1 MVPLPLTRAA
11 RPAIARAGLTAC
23 VTLAAGACAAP
34 MALAS
39 TGARPE
45 ATTGGTSVTGGDAP
59 APLTRSLNAG
69 MRSAGSQSSAEVE
82 DLSSGAT
89 LYAHEANVARIPASV
104 EKLYTTATALE
115 RFGPTTRLTTTVLG
129 TGEQSGTVWKGTL
142 YLRGGGDP
150 TFGSGAFDR
159 RAYGTGATVQG
170 LVSDLRADGIRSVTG
185 PIIADASLF
194 DSDEGTPAT
203 NNKPSIWVEGALS
216 ALAFNRDWADT
227 DGEVYYANP
236 PLQAGNDL
244 LAALRA
250 GGITVRDKTVHT
262 GVTPPTARMLASVDS
277 PAIATLIALTNTP
290 SDNFFAEMLLK
301 DIGARFGSGGTTAA
315 GAAVVRSTVKA
326 RFGLDPYL
334 IDGSGLSYRDH
345 TSPAQV
351 VSLLSQMSE
360 DLPFRESLATVG
372 ETGTL
377 VDENRGT
384 YAQGRCTGKSGTL
397 SDVSNVV
404 GYCRAADGH
413 LLAYAFLMNGVDP
426 DAAHVIQD
434 RMEVAV
440 ARYDG

>member
-1 MVPLPLTRAA
+1 MVSPFSALARCRALAAAMRGGLAACAALVLCAVFAAPAALASGGELPAGLTRA
-11 RPAIARAGLTAC
+11 
-23 VTLAAGACAAP
+23 
-34 MALAS
+34 
-39 TGARPE
+39 
-45 ATTGGTSVTGGDAP
+45 
-59 APLTRSLNAG
+59 LNNG
-69 MRSAGSQSSAEVE
+69 MRSAGASSSAEVK
-82 DLSSGAT
+82 DLSTGET
-89 LYAHEANVARIPASV
+89 LYAHHAAVARIPASV
-104 EKLYTTATALE
+104 EKLYTTSTALE
-115 RFGPTTRLTTTVLG
+115 VFGPTARLSTSVLG
-129 TGEQSGTVWKGTL
+129 AGIQKGSTWKGAI

-150 TFGSGAFDR
+150 TFGSAAFDH
-159 RAYGTGATVQG
+159 RAYGTGATVQN
-170 LVSDLRADGIRSVTG
+170 LVRQLRGQGIRTVTG

-216 ALAFNRDWADT
+216 ALSFNRDWADST
-227 DGEVYYANP
+227 GQYYFANP
-236 PLQAGNDL
+236 PLEAGKDL
-244 LAALRA
+244 LAALKA
-250 GGITVRDKTVHT
+250 GGITAHDRAVRT
-262 GVTPPTARMLASVDS
+262 GVTPPLARQLATVNS
-277 PAIATLIALTNTP
+277 PTMATLIALTNTP
-290 SDNFFAEMLLK
+290 SDNFFAETLLK
-301 DIGARFGSGGTTAA
+301 DIGAHAGAGGTTAA
-315 GAAVVRSTVKA
+315 GAAVVRSTIAAK
-326 RFGLDPYL
+326 FGQHPHL
-334 IDGSGLSYRDH
+334 IDGSGLAYRDH

-413 LLAYAFLMNGVDP
+413 LLAYAFLMNRVNP
-426 DAAHVIQD
+426 DAAHPIQD